1 MAGTAPP
8 VLVGFKAVIAEP
20 TVKTLVVGVYL
31 MFGACARAH
40 SVNKKNSESSPINN
54 IALFNTAEFKLT
66 TSEVKKTSA
75 MFYPL
80 SS

>member
-1 MAGTAPP
+1 
-8 VLVGFKAVIAEP
+8 
-20 TVKTLVVGVYL
+20 
-31 MFGACARAH
+31 MFGACARAQ

-80 SS
+80 SG

>member
-1 MAGTAPP
+1 
-8 VLVGFKAVIAEP
+8 
-20 TVKTLVVGVYL
+20 
-31 MFGACARAH
+31 MFGACARAQ

-80 SS
+80 SGWLLTLIAVYVLLKEKNISYKIILQSAETPK